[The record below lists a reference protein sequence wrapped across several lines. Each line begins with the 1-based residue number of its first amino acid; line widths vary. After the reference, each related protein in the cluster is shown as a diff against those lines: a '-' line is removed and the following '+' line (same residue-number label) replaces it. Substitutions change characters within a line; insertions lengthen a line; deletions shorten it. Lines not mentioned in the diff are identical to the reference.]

1 MGALILSNSSFDG
14 ANTELAAL
22 LAFVALVMAT
32 INVVGGFMVTNKML
46 GMIAGRRRKGGE

>member
-1 MGALILSNSSFDG
+1 MILSNSSFDG